1 MVFASLIVLI
11 AGLAAGVVSMVGGI
25 DRLGRGGARVK
36 YLNLPTFAAAATV
49 FGIVA
54 YPVARYT
61 HLNALAVLAIAGA
74 AAVGAAGGMVGV
86 IAGWAVPSAA
96 KEVKDERYE
105 LQGQFARV
113 TRAIDAQTGGEIE
126 YDIDGVTTRVAARSV
141 GGDAIDAGTEVV
153 IERIESAIAYVER
166 WSKIAR
172 ELELPA

>member
-1 MVFASLIVLI
+1 MILASLIVLL
-11 AGLAAGVVSMVGGI
+11 AGLASGVVSMVGGI
-25 DRLGRGGARVK
+25 DQLERGGARVK

-54 YPVARYT
+54 YPIAKYT
-61 HLNALAVLAIAGA
+61 ALSIAATLAIAGA
-74 AAVGAAGGMVGV
+74 AAAGAAALMVGV

-96 KEVKDERYE
+96 KVVKDERYA

-113 TRAIDAQTGGEIE
+113 TNTIGDQGGEIE
-126 YDIDGVTTRVAARSV
+126 YVIDEAPHRVRARSV
-141 GGDAIDAGTEVV
+141 EGGAIEVGTEVV
-153 IERIESAIAYVER
+153 IERIESATAYVER